1 MIGFYPLTV
10 NTKGGLTMRVF
21 LASFLLVAVV
31 SAAPTDWYILDYWDV
46 PEIPGNPDSPTDIS
60 HAFGLACRDGYVYV
74 GHFNDEDLYPPEGP
88 FETNLWVYDE
98 NGNYQGKHFPSDITD
113 IDTGCVDWKGD
124 ADHGGMGWYM
134 GNRRDIE
141 VFFVADNGSSY
152 TSFVGPSN
160 FTTRTYGMA
169 HNPDD
174 DMLYV
179 SNWITSW
186 SAWGSLG
193 GSGHVTS
200 WTQEDPGFR
209 YNALKYVSVNG
220 TDYLL
225 AQDRNDI
232 DTWDNYLHI
241 FVLDA
246 SGIPDIYSPDVI
258 IEYNE
263 DSQLIYYPGD
273 ISWDGDN
280 FWMLDQNRLNEDGSD
295 YPTEIAL
302 PGLSSYTVNITP
314 MSLGQI
320 KAQFR

>member
-1 MIGFYPLTV
+1 MRTILVLALT
-10 NTKGGLTMRVF
+10 LF
-21 LASFLLVAVV
+21 AVC
-31 SAAPTDWYILDYWDV
+31 AMATDWYILDYWDV
-46 PEIPGNPDSPTDIS
+46 PEVPGDPDSSTDFS
-60 HAFGLACRDGYVYV
+60 HAFGLAYRDSEIYV
-74 GHFNDEDLYPPEGP
+74 GHFNDEDLYPAPP
-88 FETNLWVYDE
+88 FETNLWVYDMD
-98 NGNYQGKHFPSDITD
+98 GNYQGKHFASDITD
-113 IDTGCVDWKGD
+113 IDTGCVDWKED

-152 TSFVGPSN
+152 TSFSGPPN
-160 FTTRTYGMA
+160 FSERTYGIA

-174 DMLYV
+174 DMLYC

-186 SAWGSLG
+186 FAYGSLD

-200 WTQEDPGFR
+200 WTQEDPGFT
-209 YNALKYVSVNG
+209 YNALKYVSVGG

-225 AQDRNDI
+225 AQDRGILDS
-232 DTWDNYLHI
+232 WDNYLHI

-246 SGIPDIYSPDVI
+246 SGVPDIYTPDVI

-263 DSQLIYYPGD
+263 ESLLIYYPGD

-295 YPTEIAL
+295 WPTEIAL

-314 MSLGQI
+314 ASLGHI
-320 KAQFR
+320 KAQFK